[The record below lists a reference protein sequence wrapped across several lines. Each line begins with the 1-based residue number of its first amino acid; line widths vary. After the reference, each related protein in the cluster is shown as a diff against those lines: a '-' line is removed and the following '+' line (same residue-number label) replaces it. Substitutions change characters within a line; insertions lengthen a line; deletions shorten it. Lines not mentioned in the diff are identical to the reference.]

1 MGLAWLCT
9 LLLSLSPN
17 SPDGLRILHAG
28 GGTEGLQAGW
38 EKHCTKSLI
47 SRVVLSVAPGPHC
60 CRGLCLVGSPELLFA
75 VVHRPFTMAASP
87 CPVQATGSGRWA
99 SAGAVHGLSGRGTR
113 A

>member
-47 SRVVLSVAPGPHC
+47 SRVVLA
-60 CRGLCLVGSPELLFA
+60 
-75 VVHRPFTMAASP
+75 
-87 CPVQATGSGRWA
+87 QK
-99 SAGAVHGLSGRGTR
+99 
-113 A
+113 